1 MNQENKKIDYDEL
14 FQINEDDK
22 NLEQNKFKL
31 NEDETTKSS
40 EQISL
45 KKLSIK
51 LLLIIVAVIDFILLI
66 YALT

>member
-14 FQINEDDK
+14 FQINEDEK

-40 EQISL
+40 EHISL